1 VIDVQG
7 LRAENAA
14 LRKQLAELVATTRT
28 RSALEQQNVEQRR
41 QPPELMATNA
51 RLSEQIAK
59 LNDRVGELL
68 AIAQRK
74 QRKPSAPKPSAPP
87 PIVPQDAQRAFD
99 ARPKPPPKTAKQT
112 VSKTR
117 PPPTG
122 RKPLPSHL
130 EAEEHALRP
139 DSCEHCG
146 SHALDAAD
154 EVIEEKLHVV
164 KEHQRR
170 RVVRRTTCRCRECG
184 VRTTPRSLPAP
195 YERSK
200 VTSAWLAWLVY
211 SKFVLLTP
219 LDRIRRDLAQRGIAL
234 AMGTLVSLIERAA
247 DLLAPVDGLHWRQ
260 LLAGSWM
267 ATDGTGLKVLV
278 PGLPKAH
285 NGYLELYRNRE
296 LAVFQ
301 YSPDKNGD
309 RVAAMLRAFRGKL
322 TADAESRFN
331 AVFERDDVLET
342 GCNAHG
348 RRKFRDAEDSQPVLA
363 VEGGSYL
370 GAIYAHEDKAQAA
383 NLTGD
388 ALREHRQWHIAPLV
402 ADFKKWMAAVA
413 PTLLPSEPLAAAIRY
428 YANHGEALF
437 RFVADP
443 EVPID
448 NSPTERE
455 FQNVAKLRLN
465 MLFAGS
471 AEGAHRA
478 CVLLGI
484 VATCRAI
491 GVPAQAYLAW
501 AFDRLGTHRDLFGLS
516 LEEMT
521 PAAFKNTLG

>member
-1 VIDVQG
+1 VVDIEAL
-7 LRAENAA
+7 LRENAEQRA
-14 LRKQLAELVATTRT
+14 QIAELLATVAR
-28 RSALEQQNVEQRR
+28 
-41 QPPELMATNA
+41 
-51 RLSEQIAK
+51 
-59 LNDRVGELL
+59 LNDRIGELL
-68 AIAQRK
+68 AVAKRK
-74 QRKPSAPKPSAPP
+74 QRKPVAPKPLAPP
-87 PIVPQDAQRAFD
+87 PVVPEEARRAFE
-99 ARPKPPPKTAKQT
+99 ARPKPPAKPLKDEP
-112 VSKTR
+112 SKKR

-139 DSCEHCG
+139 ERCEHCG

-154 EVIEEKLHVV
+154 EVVEEKLHVV

-184 VRTTPRSLPAP
+184 GRTTLRSLPAP

-219 LDRIRRDLAQRGIAL
+219 LDRIRRDLAERGIPL

-247 DLLAPVDGLHWRQ
+247 ELLAPIDGLHWRG

-278 PGLPKAH
+278 SGLPKAH

-309 RVAAMLRAFRGKL
+309 RVAAMLRPFRGKL

-331 AVFERDDVLET
+331 AVFARDDVIET

-348 RRKFRDAEDSQPVLA
+348 RRKFRDAEESQPVLA
-363 VEGGSYL
+363 VEGGVYL
-370 GAIYAHEDKAQAA
+370 GAIYAEEEKAQAA
-383 NLTGD
+383 GLTGE
-388 ALREHRQWHIAPLV
+388 ALREHRQQQIAPLV
-402 ADFKKWMAAVA
+402 ADFKEWMAVVE

-428 YANHGEALF
+428 YGNHGEALF
-437 RFVADP
+437 RFVDYP

-448 NSPTERE
+448 NSSTERE

-471 AEGAHRA
+471 TEGAHRA

-501 AFDRLGTHRDLFGLS
+501 VFDRLGTHRDLFGLA
-516 LEEMT
+516 LEAMT
-521 PAAFKNTLG
+521 PAAFKKTLG